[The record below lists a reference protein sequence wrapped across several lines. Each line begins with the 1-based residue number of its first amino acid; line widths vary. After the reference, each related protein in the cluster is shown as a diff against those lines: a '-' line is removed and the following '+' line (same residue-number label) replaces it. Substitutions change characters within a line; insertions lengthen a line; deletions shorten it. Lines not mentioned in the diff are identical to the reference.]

1 MKTLWRLLSLVCF
14 NVTFLFAS
22 GQYVSYTVD
31 GKTYEGY
38 YSTPSKGAPLILM
51 VHDWD
56 GLNDYEVKRAKML
69 YDLGYAIF
77 ALDMF
82 GKGVKADTMDA
93 RKTLTEALYKDRV
106 QMRKLLDAGLETAKA
121 QGANVAN
128 AVGIGYCFGGT
139 VMLEMARSGVDLKGF
154 VIFHGG
160 LATPE
165 GQDYKKAK
173 GSILILHGS
182 ADASVSMN
190 EFAGFI
196 NALEADKIKHE
207 AITYSGAPHAFSV
220 FGSERYREDADKK
233 SWARF
238 TGFLK
243 EVL

>member
-1 MKTLWRLLSLVCF
+1 MKRLFAFVSIMMV
-14 NVTFLFAS
+14 NAALFAS
-22 GQYVSYTVD
+22 GNFVSYVVD

-38 YSTPSKGAPLILM
+38 YTTPSKSAPLILM

-56 GLNDYEVKRAKML
+56 GVNEYEIKRAKML
-69 YDLGYAIF
+69 YDLGYAVF

-93 RKTLTEALYKDRV
+93 RKALTGALYKDRV
-106 QMRKLLDAGLETAKA
+106 KMRSLLDAGYAAAKA
-121 QGANVAN
+121 QGANVN
-128 AVGIGYCFGGT
+128 QAVGIGYCFGGT
-139 VMLEMARSGVDLKGF
+139 VMLEMARSGANLKGF
-154 VIFHGG
+154 AIFHGG

-165 GQDYKKAK
+165 GQDYKQTK
-173 GSILILHGS
+173 GPILVLHGS
-182 ADASVSMN
+182 ADASVSLT
-190 EFAGFI
+190 EFAGLI
-196 NALEADKIKHE
+196 GELEKTNIKHE

>member
-1 MKTLWRLLSLVCF
+1 MRTLWRLLSLVCF

-69 YDLGYAIF
+69 NDLGYAVF

-93 RKTLTEALYKDRV
+93 RKALTGALYKDRV
-106 QMRKLLDAGLETAKA
+106 QMRKLLDAGLDTAKA

-154 VIFHGG
+154 AIFHGG

-196 NALEADKIKHE
+196 NVLEADKIKHE

>member
-1 MKTLWRLLSLVCF
+1 MKRLFAFVSVMMV
-14 NVTFLFAS
+14 NAALFAS
-22 GQYVSYTVD
+22 GNFVSYVVD

-38 YSTPSKGAPLILM
+38 YTTPSKSAPLILM

-56 GLNDYEVKRAKML
+56 GVNEYESKRAKML
-69 YDLGYAIF
+69 YDLGYAVF

-93 RKTLTEALYKDRV
+93 RKALTGALYKDRV
-106 QMRKLLDAGLETAKA
+106 KMRSLVDAGYAAAKA
-121 QGANVAN
+121 QGANVN
-128 AVGIGYCFGGT
+128 QAVGIGYCFGGT
-139 VMLEMARSGVDLKGF
+139 VMLEMARSGANLKGF
-154 VIFHGG
+154 AIFHGG

-165 GQDYKKAK
+165 GQDYKQTK
-173 GSILILHGS
+173 GPLLVLHGS
-182 ADASVSMN
+182 ADASVSLT
-190 EFAGFI
+190 EFAGLI
-196 NALEADKIKHE
+196 GELEKTNIKHE
-207 AITYSGAPHAFSV
+207 AISYSGAPHAFSV

>member
-1 MKTLWRLLSLVCF
+1 MKRLFAFVSIMMV
-14 NVTFLFAS
+14 NAALFAS
-22 GQYVSYTVD
+22 GNFVSYVVD

-38 YSTPSKGAPLILM
+38 YTTPSKSAPLILM

-56 GLNDYEVKRAKML
+56 GVNEYEIKRAKML
-69 YDLGYAIF
+69 YDLGYAVF

-93 RKTLTEALYKDRV
+93 RKALTGALYKDRV
-106 QMRKLLDAGLETAKA
+106 KMRSLLDAGYATAKA
-121 QGANVAN
+121 QGANVN
-128 AVGIGYCFGGT
+128 QAVGIGYCFGGT
-139 VMLEMARSGVDLKGF
+139 VMLEMARSGANLKGF
-154 VIFHGG
+154 AIFHGG

-165 GQDYKKAK
+165 GQDYKQTK
-173 GSILILHGS
+173 GPILILHGS
-182 ADASVSMN
+182 ADASVSLT
-190 EFAGFI
+190 EFAGLI
-196 NALEADKIKHE
+196 GELEKTNIKHE

>member
-1 MKTLWRLLSLVCF
+1 MKRLFVFLSIVVLDVA
-14 NVTFLFAS
+14 LFAS
-22 GQYVSYTVD
+22 GNFVSYVVD

-38 YSTPSKGAPLILM
+38 YTTPSKSAPLILM

-56 GLNDYEVKRAKML
+56 GVNEYEMKRSKML
-69 YDLGYAIF
+69 YDLGYAVF

-93 RKTLTEALYKDRV
+93 RKALTGALYKDRV
-106 QMRKLLDAGLETAKA
+106 KMRSLLDAGYAAAKA
-121 QGANVAN
+121 QGANVN
-128 AVGIGYCFGGT
+128 QAVGIGYCFGGT
-139 VMLEMARSGVDLKGF
+139 VMLEMARSGANLKGF
-154 VIFHGG
+154 AIFHGG

-165 GQDYKKAK
+165 GQDYKQTK
-173 GSILILHGS
+173 GPLLVLHGS
-182 ADASVSMN
+182 ADASVSLT

-196 NALEADKIKHE
+196 GELEKTNIKHE
-207 AITYSGAPHAFSV
+207 AISYSGAPHAFSV

>member
-1 MKTLWRLLSLVCF
+1 MKRLFAFVSIMMV
-14 NVTFLFAS
+14 NAALFAS
-22 GQYVSYTVD
+22 GNFVSYVVD

-38 YSTPSKGAPLILM
+38 YTTPSKSAPLILM

-56 GLNDYEVKRAKML
+56 GVNEYEIKRAKML
-69 YDLGYAIF
+69 YDLGYAVF

-93 RKTLTEALYKDRV
+93 RKALTGALYKDRV
-106 QMRKLLDAGLETAKA
+106 KMRSLLDAGYATAKA
-121 QGANVAN
+121 QGANVN
-128 AVGIGYCFGGT
+128 QAVGIGYCFGGT
-139 VMLEMARSGVDLKGF
+139 VMLEMARSGANLKGF
-154 VIFHGG
+154 AIFHGG

-165 GQDYKKAK
+165 GQDYKQTK
-173 GSILILHGS
+173 GPILVLHGS
-182 ADASVSMN
+182 ADASVSLT
-190 EFAGFI
+190 EFAGLI
-196 NALEADKIKHE
+196 GELEKTNIKHE

>member
-1 MKTLWRLLSLVCF
+1 MKRLFAFVSIIMV
-14 NVTFLFAS
+14 NAALFAS
-22 GQYVSYTVD
+22 GNFVSYVFE

-38 YSTPSKGAPLILM
+38 YTTPSKSAPLILM

-56 GLNDYEVKRAKML
+56 GVNEYEIKRAKML
-69 YDLGYAIF
+69 YDLGYAVF

-93 RKTLTEALYKDRV
+93 RKALTGALYKDRV

-139 VMLEMARSGVDLKGF
+139 VMLEMARSGANLKGF
-154 VIFHGG
+154 AIFHGG

-165 GQDYKKAK
+165 GQDYKQTK
-173 GSILILHGS
+173 GPILILHGS
-182 ADASVSMN
+182 ADASVSLT
-190 EFAGFI
+190 EFAGLI
-196 NALEADKIKHE
+196 GELEKTNIKHE